1 MTYTWKS
8 RDRDRWDGGTALRS
22 GAFVLALAGVLCA
35 AGARAHEEQEHLPTI
50 QATIDT
56 DIHRATPV
64 PHRYIHGV
72 IPDDAKFQMLLPDNW
87 NGKVIIHTRGFSGTE
102 FSTGAF
108 EPAALAK
115 GYAFAASDEGWNRYT
130 IANRPQDS
138 YYETRQRLW
147 ELTIYTHA
155 TVKEYYGSRSSRT
168 LLVGGSNGG
177 HSARWIVEDF
187 PELFDG
193 GISGYGYNSYVSQWG
208 GVAHLLRNY
217 DVIASRIDDIIA
229 KRAAFPAW
237 DPFHEPLSPP
247 LTPDQ
252 LKALHAIYRYPQALG
267 DGFPYDAGRWPGS
280 EVQWKATYGANL
292 GYLRDSMTRFDPSY
306 HPNGYP
312 LSDADLKQWDPTKS
326 PTWVQREL
334 RKLDVNGDLKRP
346 IIAMHGAADP
356 IVSPGETA
364 GYMRLLEA
372 RYGPRRTRELLA
384 VYYIPGMGHG
394 GAQFNDLVP
403 AQIDA
408 LEAWIDFH
416 QSHGRRGAP
425 APGQIGIYPRAPGS
439 EVEHDDHGE

>member
-1 MTYTWKS
+1 MTNTWRS
-8 RDRDRWDGGTALRS
+8 QQRGRWDGGRALRS
-22 GAFVLALAGVLCA
+22 GALLLALAGVLCA
-35 AGARAHEEQEHLPTI
+35 SGARAHEEQEHLPAI

-64 PHRYIHGV
+64 PHRYLHGV

-155 TVKEYYGSRSSRT
+155 TVKEYYGKRSSRT

-229 KRAAFPAW
+229 KRAASPAW

-247 LTPDQ
+247 LTADQ

-280 EVQWKATYGANL
+280 EAQWKATYGSNL

-326 PTWVQREL
+326 PTWVQAEL

-372 RYGPRRTRELLA
+372 RYGPKRTRELLA

-425 APGQIGIYPRAPGS
+425 APDQIGIYPRAPGS
-439 EVEHDDHGE
+439 EGVDDNHGD